1 MTSSY
6 KNYLLDRSKDSNV
19 LKKDY
24 TLDYTDYEKLKINEQ
39 YNRLYS
45 NVYTE
50 NKRNVQVNDNEKI
63 YNLSLSVLLNKAGIV
78 YIALLNELAIYFS
91 KENEEKSINKLGL
104 ILTKDERLLYIG
116 LLFLI
121 LSFSLWMISITS

>member
-19 LKKDY
+19 LKTDY